1 MCTKKLGDKTA
12 HPNGRFCQ
20 EKPSETAGPKA
31 KGLSSNAPSKDG
43 ILMFEESDDESEPQ
57 SEEEL
62 SALTADGLRDMQVAL
77 RKIRSDGRHGPAN
90 LEDRLAVLSSVLGV
104 EMESRSLDDLPI
116 DQFDL
121 SRKPRH
127 AGYHAWTRLVFSKL
141 AVPMLLDS
149 GATTNALWEEV
160 IMAIIAETL
169 RAFSAGE
176 LTQDSERYPIVKIYK
191 LSLIHI

>member
-1 MCTKKLGDKTA
+1 
-12 HPNGRFCQ
+12 
-20 EKPSETAGPKA
+20 
-31 KGLSSNAPSKDG
+31 
-43 ILMFEESDDESEPQ
+43 MFEESDNESEPQ

-77 RKIRSDGRHGPAN
+77 RKIRSDGRRGPPN
-90 LEDRLAVLSSVLGV
+90 LEDRLAVLSNVLGV
-104 EMESRSLDDLPI
+104 EMESRSLDDLPV

-160 IMAIIAETL
+160 VMAIIAETL

-191 LSLIHI
+191 YADKISMSGVMATASAATQYAICLLYTSPSPRD